1 MGLFDAFKKQFI
13 DVIEWTE
20 EEDGVLSYRFPMIDQ
35 EIQNGGQLT
44 VRESQLAMFVNEG
57 EIADIFEPGLHTLN
71 TQNLPILTN
80 LMHWDKAFKSPFK
93 SDVYFFSTR
102 DQIDQRW
109 GTPNPITIRDKDY
122 GHIRLRAH
130 GTFSYSI
137 NDPKA
142 FYKQISGTREKY
154 TVEELDGQLISS
166 ILTGMSS
173 FFGNSGI
180 PFLDMAA
187 NQTEFSNKLKEALTS
202 EFTKYGLD
210 LKTFYVQNL
219 SLPEEL
225 QEYLDKASKMRMVGD
240 LGKYTQFETAD
251 SIKTAA
257 GNEGGAAG
265 MGAGLGAGIAIGNQM
280 AGQMLGGGSGG
291 NQAAAQSEEE
301 VLATI
306 EKLHGMKEK
315 GILTEEEFNAKK
327 AELLKKLT

>member
-1 MGLFDAFKKQFI
+1 
-13 DVIEWTE
+13 
-20 EEDGVLSYRFPMIDQ
+20 DQ

-291 NQAAAQSEEE
+291 NQAAAQIEEE